1 MPKGEPRL
9 SAQSSKITIVGS
21 GAIGTTIAYSLLL
34 RRPSVE
40 LVLFNRDENKARVKA
55 FDMSHCA
62 PCLAGSSVR
71 AGSIDDTA
79 GSDIVVVTAGVL
91 PKADGK
97 RSDVLRD
104 NIEVYRKLIPRLAER
119 SGGAV
124 LVAITNPN
132 DAMSYAAYRLGG
144 LPSAR
149 VIGTGT
155 LLDGLR
161 LRTFIG
167 EAYGLDP
174 ARIEAE
180 VIGEHGDTM
189 VPLWSRAA
197 YSGVPLD
204 AHLRDAGMDFGAEA
218 KLKILERTK
227 RAGWDIRLAGEH
239 SCFGISFSAV
249 RIVESLLGGAEG
261 PHTLSSLISGDFGVR
276 GVYMSLPVTL
286 GRAGVGSVSAP
297 PLSEAEAEALRASA
311 AAVRAQMDQAD
322 ALIDASPRAE

>member
-1 MPKGEPRL
+1 M
-9 SAQSSKITIVGS
+9 SARSSKITIVGS

-34 RRPSVE
+34 RRPRIE
-40 LVLFNRDENKARVKA
+40 LVLFNRDESKARVKA
-55 FDMSHCA
+55 FDMSHCV
-62 PCLAGSSVR
+62 PRLAGSSVR

-79 GSDIVVVTAGVL
+79 GSDVVVVTAGVL
-91 PKADGK
+91 PKVDGK

-104 NIEVYRKLIPRLAER
+104 NIDVYRKLIPPLAER
-119 SGGAV
+119 SEGAV
-124 LVAITNPN
+124 LIAITNPN
-132 DAMSYAAYRLGG
+132 DAMAYAAYRLGG
-144 LPSAR
+144 LASSQ

-174 ARIEAE
+174 AGIEAE

-204 AHLRDAGMDFGAEA
+204 AYLRDAGMDFGAAA

-249 RIVESLLGGAEG
+249 RIVESLLGSAEG
-261 PHTLSSLISGDFGVR
+261 PLTLSSLVSGDFGIR
-276 GVYMSLPVTL
+276 GVYMSLPVAL
-286 GRAGVGSVSAP
+286 SRAGVGSLSAP

-322 ALIDASPRAE
+322 ALIDASPRGD

>member
-1 MPKGEPRL
+1 M

-21 GAIGTTIAYSLLL
+21 GAIGTTIAYALLL
-34 RRPSVE
+34 RRPGVE
-40 LVLFNRDENKARVKA
+40 LVLFNRDESKARVKA
-55 FDMSHCA
+55 FDMSHCG
-62 PCLAGSSVR
+62 PHLAGSSVR

-79 GSDIVVVTAGVL
+79 GSDVVVVTAGVL
-91 PKADGK
+91 PKVDGK
-97 RSDVLRD
+97 RSDVIRD

-119 SGGAV
+119 SEGAV
-124 LVAITNPN
+124 LVAVTNPN
-132 DAMSYAAYRLGG
+132 DAMAYAAYRLGG
-144 LPSAR
+144 LPSTR
-149 VIGTGT
+149 VVGTGT

-174 ARIEAE
+174 AGIEAE

-204 AHLRDAGMDFGAEA
+204 AYLRDAGMVFGAAA

-249 RIVESLLGGAEG
+249 RIVEPPRRRRGAA
-261 PHTLSSLISGDFGVR
+261 HSSSLISGDFDVR

-286 GRAGVGSVSAP
+286 GRAGVFVPGRRPYRKRRRRLSA
-297 PLSEAEAEALRASA
+297 R
-311 AAVRAQMDQAD
+311 
-322 ALIDASPRAE
+322 PRRRYGRRWIRRMP